1 MWYLAPLVIIIVGLW
16 VGRKYLRSWII
27 SLQNKRNKKQKI
39 KPIDQDFIFEPIKSS
54 RTFVIAIKIEELGG
68 GKAKMSV
75 EKIDL
80 Q

>member
-1 MWYLAPLVIIIVGLW
+1 MWYITPLIIIVIGLW
-16 VGRKYLRSWII
+16 VGRKYLKSWII
-27 SLQNKRNKKQKI
+27 LLREKKNKKEKI
-39 KPIDQDFIFEPIKSS
+39 KPIDEDFIFEPIKSS
-54 RTFVIAIKIEELGG
+54 RTFVIAIKIEEMGA